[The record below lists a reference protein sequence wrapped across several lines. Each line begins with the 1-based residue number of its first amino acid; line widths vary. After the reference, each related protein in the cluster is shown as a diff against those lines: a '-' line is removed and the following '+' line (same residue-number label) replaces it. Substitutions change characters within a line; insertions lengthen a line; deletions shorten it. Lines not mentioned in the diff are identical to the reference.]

1 MLWCGPRRPSP
12 SDVLYLATTKCSGYG
27 DSVSTFSIIA
37 EYRTKVMREGK
48 DVWIFMFS
56 HFRLGSVP
64 KGNVWFFFFFT
75 FFHLQTDLWRL
86 SQGLLLAAM
95 GLRLGLTKGGEIQ
108 RENCDLR
115 SVTKGRLWWQ
125 MAYWGEKGSGEP
137 RAYLRKIRV
146 LRKGSW
152 GGLGNDGRPCG
163 KRGW

>member
-64 KGNVWFFFFFT
+64 KGNVWFFFFFY
-75 FFHLQTDLWRL
+75 FFFIYRRICGGFPKAYYWRRWVFDL
-86 SQGLLLAAM
+86 
-95 GLRLGLTKGGEIQ
+95 GLRRAAKYKEKIVIWGQ
-108 RENCDLR
+108 
-115 SVTKGRLWWQ
+115 GR
-125 MAYWGEKGSGEP
+125 
-137 RAYLRKIRV
+137 RASCGDKWRIEER
-146 LRKGSW
+146 R
-152 GGLGNDGRPCG
+152 GRASLVPICVRFG
-163 KRGW
+163 F